1 MLSLLSGKQLLSNY
15 LMRCECV
22 RSKV

>member
-1 MLSLLSGKQLLSNY
+1 MLSLLSGKQLLPNY